1 MKYQYLDISIEER
14 ICYITL
20 NRAEKRNAL
29 NFELVAEL
37 KRALQFAEEN
47 NDCKVIVLRANG
59 DVFSAGADLQY
70 LQTLQKNTFE
80 ENVADSNH
88 LKELFQMI
96 YIHPKVIIAQIE
108 GHAIAGG
115 CGLAT
120 VADLTYAVPEAQF
133 GYTEVKIGF
142 IPAIVMVFLIRK
154 IGEGKAKELLLTGKL
169 IGAEEALSKG
179 LIHAIVEKDKI
190 KAHVRDLALQL
201 CNTASGNSLKVTK
214 AMIAGVQ
221 NMRDFEALDYAAEMN
236 AEVRGSD
243 DCKKGIAA
251 FLNKEKFSW

>member
-1 MKYQYLDISIEER
+1 
-14 ICYITL
+14 
-20 NRAEKRNAL
+20 
-29 NFELVAEL
+29 
-37 KRALQFAEEN
+37 
-47 NDCKVIVLRANG
+47 
-59 DVFSAGADLQY
+59 
-70 LQTLQKNTFE
+70 
-80 ENVADSNH
+80 
-88 LKELFQMI
+88 
-96 YIHPKVIIAQIE
+96 
-108 GHAIAGG
+108 
-115 CGLAT
+115 

-169 IGAEEALSKG
+169 IHAEEALHKG
-179 LIHAIVEKDKI
+179 LIHGIVEKDKI
-190 KAHVRDLALQL
+190 KEHVRELALQL

-243 DCKKGIAA
+243 DCKRGIAA